1 MGIAE
6 TLQGALR
13 YDGDLEAANTETRRY
28 LAVTAADLHRVA
40 QRYLAPENRLTVVVN
55 PPARGTN

>member
-6 TLQGALR
+6 TLQSALR
-13 YDGDLEAANTETRRY
+13 FEGDLETANTELERY
-28 LAVTAADLHRVA
+28 MAVTTADLHRVA
-40 QRYLAPENRLTVVVN
+40 QRYLTPENRLTVVIS